1 MTKRLITLLLIIVM
15 LAGLA
20 AGCGKTQEKPA
31 VKEPATQT
39 SSGGNDTSKETDN
52 GDGRKYPIPKG
63 DWVIGL
69 SNSYYGN
76 TWRKQMVESFTR
88 VAEEAKAAGLIK
100 DYVIQNGDGSVN
112 AQIAQINSFILEG
125 VDAIC
130 INAASPTAL
139 NSVIDTAVAAGIPC
153 IAFDSTVENDNAYC
167 MDFDF
172 TKYYEMR

>member
-1 MTKRLITLLLIIVM
+1 MKGEEKMTKRLITLLLIIVM

-76 TWRKQMVESFTR
+76 TWRKQ
-88 VAEEAKAAGLIK
+88 
-100 DYVIQNGDGSVN
+100 NG
-112 AQIAQINSFILEG
+112 
-125 VDAIC
+125 
-130 INAASPTAL
+130 
-139 NSVIDTAVAAGIPC
+139 
-153 IAFDSTVENDNAYC
+153 
-167 MDFDF
+167 
-172 TKYYEMR
+172 